1 MRHKINPPFLVC
13 TRFQKMN
20 AFFRLLIL
28 FFTSFHEIWVASN
41 KAFSSRVTPTVN
53 PLPDWRE
60 E

>member
-1 MRHKINPPFLVC
+1 
-13 TRFQKMN
+13 MN